1 MLTGHTSARLRQ
13 VTLMR
18 RKGFGL
24 PHAEALRRE
33 LGAHQGFVDILRE
46 AVLLAALMPLGG
58 NDAAFGDLSTPKR
71 VLEKAEGGEEN
82 LHGVILRFD

>member
-1 MLTGHTSARLRQ
+1 MLTGHKSARLRQ

-24 PHAEALRRE
+24 PHAKALRRE
-33 LGAHQGFVDILRE
+33 IGAHQGFVDILRE

-58 NDAAFGDLSTPKR
+58 NHTAVGDLTAPKG
-71 VLEKAEGGEEN
+71 VPEKAGRGEKE
-82 LHGVILRFD
+82 LHE